1 MTKAKYFKMTAID
14 KATAEIYIYG
24 DIVSDDWRWYES
36 DTSAV
41 SFRDALSELGD
52 VSTITVNINSPG
64 GDVFEGIA
72 IYNMLKRHK
81 AKIIVRVDA
90 LAASIASVIAMAADE
105 LIMPSNAMLMLHNA
119 WTFGWGN
126 HNEFRKLA
134 DDLEKINESVKE
146 SYLAKN
152 PSMDKAELDRI
163 MDAETWISAREAKE
177 MGFADEVIEAATVA
191 AALSPVY
198 ASRFKNT
205 PDNLTEPQI
214 AEPIKPDAEVAELKR
229 VVAELNQTIKSLQ
242 REEPAIEPK
251 KQGSVSKLFLNL

>member
-1 MTKAKYFKMTAID
+1 MTKAKYFKMTAVD
-14 KATAEIYIYG
+14 NDTAEIYIYG
-24 DIVSDDWRWYES
+24 DIVSDDWRWFES

-41 SFRDALSELGD
+41 SFRNALNELGD

-105 LIMPSNAMLMLHNA
+105 LIMPSNTMLMLHNA

-134 DDLEKINESVKE
+134 DDLENINESVKE

-152 PSMDKAELDRI
+152 PSMDKDELSRI

-177 MGFADEVIEAATVA
+177 MGFADEVIEAVPVA
-191 AALSPVY
+191 ASMSQAF
-198 ASRFKNT
+198 ASRFKNV
-205 PDNLTEPQI
+205 PENLTEPQ
-214 AEPIKPDAEVAELKR
+214 AEEPAQPNAEIAELKR
-229 VVAELNQTIKSLQ
+229 VVAELTETIKSQ
-242 REEPAIEPK
+242 QKEEPIDEPK
-251 KQGSVSKLFLNL
+251 KQAALSKLFLNL

>member
-1 MTKAKYFKMTAID
+1 MTKAKYFKMTAVD
-14 KATAEIYIYG
+14 RETAEIYIYG
-24 DIVSDDWRWYES
+24 EIVSDDWRWYES

-41 SFRDALSELGD
+41 SFRDALNELGD
-52 VSTITVNINSPG
+52 VNTITVNINSPG

-90 LAASIASVIAMAADE
+90 LAASIASVIAMAADD
-105 LIMPSNAMLMLHNA
+105 LVMPSNSMLMLHNA

-152 PSMDKAELDRI
+152 PSMNREELSRI
-163 MDAETWISAREAKE
+163 MDAETWISAKEAKE
-177 MGFADEVIEAATVA
+177 MGFADEVIEAVPVA
-191 AALSPVY
+191 ASLSQAF
-198 ASRFKNT
+198 ASRYTNV
-205 PDNLTEPQI
+205 PDNLTEPKATEPSNTNEEI
-214 AEPIKPDAEVAELKR
+214 ANLRQEIKDL
-229 VVAELNQTIKSLQ
+229 TDMIKAQ
-242 REEPAIEPK
+242 QKEEPTNEPK
-251 KQGSVSKLFLNL
+251 KNGTLSKLFLNL

>member
-1 MTKAKYFKMTAID
+1 MTKAKYFKMTAVD
-14 KATAEIYIYG
+14 RETAEIYIYG
-24 DIVSDDWRWYES
+24 EIVSDDWRWYES

-41 SFRDALSELGD
+41 SFRDALNELGD
-52 VSTITVNINSPG
+52 VNTITININSPG

-105 LIMPSNAMLMLHNA
+105 LVMPSNSMLMLHNA

-152 PSMDKAELDRI
+152 PSMDREELSRI
-163 MDAETWISAREAKE
+163 MDAETWISAKEAKE
-177 MGFADEVIEAATVA
+177 MGFADEVIEAVAVA
-191 AALSPVY
+191 ASLSQAF
-198 ASRFKNT
+198 ASRYTNV
-205 PDNLTEPQI
+205 PDNLTEPQA
-214 AEPIKPDAEVAELKR
+214 AEPIITDSEIASLRQE
-229 VVAELNQTIKSLQ
+229 IKDLTDMFKAQ
-242 REEPAIEPK
+242 QKEEPTNEPK
-251 KQGSVSKLFLNL
+251 NNGALSKLFLNL